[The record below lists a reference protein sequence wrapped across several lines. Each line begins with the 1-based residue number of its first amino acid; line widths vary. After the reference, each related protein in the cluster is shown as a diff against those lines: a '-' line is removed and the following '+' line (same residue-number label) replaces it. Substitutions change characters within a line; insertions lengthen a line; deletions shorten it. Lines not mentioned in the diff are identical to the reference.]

1 MIWRQATNT
10 VSQVCVFTWMANDKR
25 SLSDA
30 ASDSPADF
38 PFHNAVAL
46 LLHTLTHTPTH
57 THKKPVFTSFFPL
70 LAECHDKQN
79 FSFFKRKKIIIKP
92 SSPPP
97 LFALP
102 FAYQRNPNGTC
113 FAYLHLISN
122 FKWTCQKWSSFLFW
136 MRQDYLACI
145 ISASTCNIS
154 HKTKQADFKQHKRHL
169 LYCLSLGILKYS
181 CLTLDPRSLLN
192 DNSFPIIKTKI
203 WSVRL
208 WWDFFAMTLGSC
220 EFYQFASDG
229 NIFRCTE
236 EKFEKR
242 TAGFKVT

>member
-1 MIWRQATNT
+1 MLTSI
-10 VSQVCVFTWMANDKR
+10 FF
-25 SLSDA
+25 SL
-30 ASDSPADF
+30 P
-38 PFHNAVAL
+38 
-46 LLHTLTHTPTH
+46 
-57 THKKPVFTSFFPL
+57 
-70 LAECHDKQN
+70 AECHDKQN
-79 FSFFKRKKIIIKP
+79 FFFLRGKIIIKP

-154 HKTKQADFKQHKRHL
+154 HKTKQADFKQHNRHL

-181 CLTLDPRSLLN
+181 CLTLDPWGLLN
-192 DNSFPIIKTKI
+192 NNSFPIIKTKI
-203 WSVRL
+203 CSVCL
-208 WWDFFAMTLGSC
+208 WYYFFAMTLGLANSI
-220 EFYQFASDG
+220 SLLLMG
-229 NIFRCTE
+229 IFLDVRR
-236 EKFEKR
+236 KSLKR
-242 TAGFKVT
+242 EQLGSRSFSSLTKTICLLTVI